1 MKTNSK
7 TIRDIL
13 EVIDTVNANIPIGFI
28 VVNRDYLDRAEK
40 EIHAIVREK
49 LEGLKKEIDY
59 TKPDFISN
67 DVDALYGYNEAIKE
81 AIKLFK

>member
-7 TIRDIL
+7 TIR
-13 EVIDTVNANIPIGFI
+13 EI
-28 VVNRDYLDRAEK
+28 VDQYAGNRYADREMAINQAEK
-40 EIHAIVREK
+40 EIHSIVREK